1 MCLTPYSCLMLPPVT
16 IGKNTKPFSL
26 FCRLQQWVVRA
37 LRWMGHWN
45 TSFPMTKNSTT
56 SEKQGWI
63 LLILLTKALPL
74 YKFALYH
81 LCKFTPRNKI
91 SLAPLL
97 HAWPKIFQLDGI
109 TYSFHSH
116 NIFKSTCNCLF
127 PKSNAWPQK
136 HAKSLWIATQH
147 SSERHKPQNLCITH
161 CLTKLKICMFIKLR
175 CCFAMKLH
183 FDRNTQLNLLQATP
197 QNVKLR

>member
-127 PKSNAWPQK
+127 PSQVK
-136 HAKSLWIATQH
+136 
-147 SSERHKPQNLCITH
+147 
-161 CLTKLKICMFIKLR
+161 CLTTKARQVIVNCHTTLKWEAQTTKSMYHSLLNK
-175 CCFAMKLH
+175 AKNLH
-183 FDRNTQLNLLQATP
+183 
-197 QNVKLR
+197 VH